1 MQILR
6 HGSSFPRAPP
16 CYPFIDKKMPPAGE
30 YKGPGYDV
38 MSLSRGGD
46 PHIIPRFFAPDPR
59 ARMRMGVLVPWLP
72 VRQLERVLGVGRKAM
87 ARAIIRTGK
96 VEDFGPRNAGP
107 DEVTFLH
114 SAGFMSKF
122 TTEAPLVTVPHAL
135 SIFTGRSG
143 VTAGLMRKLKALASR
158 PPSDDPPTATEI
170 RELRER
176 ALQRV
181 RLIPSGAAGGGR
193 IAELEGPL
201 HLREV
206 GLTGHYGLTRDDVA
220 SSPRL
225 SREMAALEEFYR
237 SRINLERPSR
247 ALAEMTVNN
256 ILGATRSFL
265 GYTSKARQASPSLAS
280 CLDGEAIHAYLRFLS
295 DRAAERTGGAAVASP
310 MTEVHLSFIFFS
322 FTTFRIFHF

>member
-181 RLIPSGAAGGGR
+181 RLIPSGAAGGGASR
-193 IAELEGPL
+193 SWRGPFTFA
-201 HLREV
+201 RW
-206 GLTGHYGLTRDDVA
+206 G
-220 SSPRL
+220 
-225 SREMAALEEFYR
+225 
-237 SRINLERPSR
+237 SR
-247 ALAEMTVNN
+247 A
-256 ILGATRSFL
+256 I
-265 GYTSKARQASPSLAS
+265 
-280 CLDGEAIHAYLRFLS
+280 
-295 DRAAERTGGAAVASP
+295 TG
-310 MTEVHLSFIFFS
+310 
-322 FTTFRIFHF
+322 